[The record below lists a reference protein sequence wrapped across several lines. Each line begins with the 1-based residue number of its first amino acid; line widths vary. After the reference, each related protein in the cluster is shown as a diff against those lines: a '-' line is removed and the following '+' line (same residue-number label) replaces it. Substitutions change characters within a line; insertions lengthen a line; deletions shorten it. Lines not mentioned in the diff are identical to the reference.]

1 MNTLANGLCQAKHH
15 EDVLSVQE
23 AELAMLLRLGAS
35 EDNMLILQ
43 NNLANTYEHLGR
55 FEEALRMR
63 KAIYSGRLKILG
75 EDHSETISAAYNYA
89 NSLGRQEHFEECK
102 SLLLKVMP
110 VMRRVLGESDETTL
124 RMMWSYAAVLINNPS
139 ATLDDIREAVST
151 LEDAGRIARRVLGG
165 AHPLVLDIDRALE
178 ASRAGLRARETPSG
192 SA

>member
-1 MNTLANGLCQAKHH
+1 MQRIGAPEELMLA
-15 EDVLSVQE
+15 VQ
-23 AELAMLLRLGAS
+23 G
-35 EDNMLILQ
+35 
-43 NNLANTYEHLGR
+43 NLAVAYKTIGR
-55 FEEALRMR
+55 RNEALRLR
-63 KAIYSGRLKILG
+63 RDVYSGTSKLHG
-75 EDHSETISAAYNYA
+75 EHEHSVVAAYNYA

-165 AHPLVLDIDRALE
+165 AHPVTKAVEHDLQKTRA
-178 ASRAGLRARETPSG
+178 ALRARG

>member
-1 MNTLANGLCQAKHH
+1 MRAAKHAPR
-15 EDVLSVQE
+15 DPFRVLE
-23 AELAMLLRLGAS
+23 RRPTDRLVA
-35 EDNMLILQ
+35 D
-43 NNLANTYEHLGR
+43 AK
-55 FEEALRMR
+55 AR
-63 KAIYSGRLKILG
+63 KTIYSGRLKILG

-165 AHPLVLDIDRALE
+165 AHPTTTSIEDNLQKAQFKLKFKL
-178 ASRAGLRARETPSG
+178 LLARSKT
-192 SA
+192 

>member
-1 MNTLANGLCQAKHH
+1 
-15 EDVLSVQE
+15 
-23 AELAMLLRLGAS
+23 
-35 EDNMLILQ
+35 
-43 NNLANTYEHLGR
+43 
-55 FEEALRMR
+55 
-63 KAIYSGRLKILG
+63 
-75 EDHSETISAAYNYA
+75 
-89 NSLGRQEHFEECK
+89 
-102 SLLLKVMP
+102 MP

-192 SA
+192 RA

>member
-1 MNTLANGLCQAKHH
+1 
-15 EDVLSVQE
+15 
-23 AELAMLLRLGAS
+23 
-35 EDNMLILQ
+35 
-43 NNLANTYEHLGR
+43 
-55 FEEALRMR
+55 MR

-165 AHPLVLDIDRALE
+165 AHPTTVGIERDLRK
-178 ASRAGLRARETPSG
+178 SRAALRAREAPPTSG
-192 SA
+192 